1 MEKIIV
7 TILLGLL
14 CSTLGTAQ
22 TEYEA
27 KMTEA
32 LELWNQQKKAEAVDL
47 FEEIARTE
55 ETNWLPYYYAAQV
68 KVIDAFSIIDST
80 EKEEQ
85 LKEAQLLLDESM
97 KLSEQGN
104 VENQVLQAMLHTAY
118 LTLDPMRYG
127 AQLSP
132 IITGIYENAAKAH
145 PENPRVALEHT
156 EWKIGSARFFG
167 EDTGKYCSD
176 LKAVLVL
183 FEKEQPGKAFA
194 PQWGEE
200 RAKML
205 LAETCGD
212 DVNTQKAK

>member
-68 KVIDAFSIIDST
+68 KVIDAFSIIDSA

-132 IITGIYENAAKAH
+132 IITGIYENAAKG
-145 PENPRVALEHT
+145 T
-156 EWKIGSARFFG
+156 QG
-167 EDTGKYCSD
+167 
-176 LKAVLVL
+176 
-183 FEKEQPGKAFA
+183 
-194 PQWGEE
+194 
-200 RAKML
+200 
-205 LAETCGD
+205 CG
-212 DVNTQKAK
+212 